1 MFKQQNKPIL
11 SLLSPEIQKNGNKH
25 HRVLYVAFAVLAVL
39 IVIIVAA
46 LLIPQNEIPQ
56 SDSSPRELSLNYAVG
71 ERMVYENTNI
81 ATTQMTD
88 TTLSLPDTITG
99 DSSNSTLIIEV
110 LSENSDS
117 YTVKQTGTMTPDLG
131 MTIPPL
137 TRSIDKA
144 SYYNNFV
151 EPQGQFIFYNADSNP
166 ALLAYLAQDKITI
179 GDVWNIPVNTGTA
192 SLGLTGEVT
201 LKFVGTQ
208 EINVPA
214 GTFQTMRIEVTSN
227 GLSYHSDG
235 TILSGIDG
243 MNLQI
248 NGTSYVELGTF
259 RLIKA
264 DLTQIGN
271 GSTILYSER
280 TLVEYTKP

>member
-201 LKFVGTQ
+201 LKFVDTQ